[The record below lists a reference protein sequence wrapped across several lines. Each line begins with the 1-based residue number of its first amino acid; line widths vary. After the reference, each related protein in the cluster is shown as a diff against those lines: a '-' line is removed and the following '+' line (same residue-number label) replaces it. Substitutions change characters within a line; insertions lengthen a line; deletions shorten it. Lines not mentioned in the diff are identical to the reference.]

1 MPELIEA
8 PRSPSGPALA
18 PLPSAALPEED
29 ATEIVWAVRR
39 FVDGLPEATT
49 RDRSGQLPAE
59 LLHEARSLGLFGM
72 AIPEAHGGFGLSLG
86 ATASAV
92 AEIARVDR
100 ALATAIG
107 LHNGLGTRGLIEA
120 GSPEL
125 QARYL
130 PAMAAGECIGS
141 FCATEPGAGSDL
153 SALRTTADLEGDVL
167 VVRGQK
173 AYVTNAGLAGLFT
186 VLVRTPEP
194 GGGAGSALVVVPRD
208 TPGLSLG
215 VEEHKMG
222 LRASSTRSV
231 YFDDVRVPIGH
242 QLGATGR
249 GIADAHRALE
259 WGRTLM
265 SAGCLGTAR
274 AALERSLAHTTHRR
288 QFRRSLRTFGSVK
301 AHLAAMAR
309 AVFAIEAVLRAVARE
324 EASGASIEASS
335 AALKVLASELG
346 FDACDRAVQVH
357 GALGFVEDAGV
368 AILQR
373 DARVTRIFEGA
384 NDVLL
389 VRLGSALVAGKG
401 LATQTR
407 LPPSE
412 TLAPLRARLAE
423 KVGATQHNLG
433 VTAIGHQRLVAALAR
448 ADMYLFAAEAC
459 LAEAREPLATL
470 AREAARELAVEAG
483 AALDRAASSPTD
495 ERSDQEVLE
504 SLGDDARALLRPH

>member
-1 MPELIEA
+1 MPELLEASPPGSAA
-8 PRSPSGPALA
+8 PRS
-18 PLPSAALPEED
+18 SAAQVED
-29 ATEIVWAVRR
+29 EASEIVWAVRR
-39 FVDGLPEATT
+39 FVERLPEATT
-49 RDRSGQLPAE
+49 RDRSGRLPAE
-59 LLHEARSLGLFGM
+59 LLDEARALGLFGM
-72 AIPEAHGGFGLSLG
+72 AIPESHGGLGLSLG

-125 QARYL
+125 RTRYL
-130 PAMAAGECIGS
+130 PAMAAGERIGS

-153 SALRTTADLEGDVL
+153 SALRTTADPDGDEL

-173 AYVTNAGLAGLFT
+173 AYVTNAGMAGLFT

-194 GGGAGSALVVVPRD
+194 GGGAGSALVVVPREAS
-208 TPGLSLG
+208 GLSLG
-215 VEEHKMG
+215 AEEHKMG
-222 LRASSTRSV
+222 LKASSTRSV
-231 YFDDVRVPIGH
+231 YFDDVRVPAGH

-288 QFRRSLRTFGSVK
+288 QFRRSLRSFGSVK

-309 AVFAIEAVLRAVARE
+309 SIFAIEAVLRTVGRE
-324 EASGASIEASS
+324 EASGASIEATS
-335 AALKVLASELG
+335 AALKVLASELA

-401 LATQTR
+401 LGSQSR
-407 LPPSE
+407 LGASE
-412 TLAPLRARLAE
+412 ALAPLRARLAE
-423 KVGATQHNLG
+423 QVGATQHTLG
-433 VTAIGHQRLVAALAR
+433 VTAIGHQRLVAALAW
-448 ADMYLFAAEAC
+448 ADILLFAAEAC
-459 LAEAREPLATL
+459 LANAREPLTTL
-470 AREAARELAVEAG
+470 AREAARELAVEAN
-483 AALDRAASSPTD
+483 AALDRAVSSPTD
-495 ERSDQEVLE
+495 ERSDQAVLD
-504 SLGDDARALLRPH
+504 SLGDDARALLCPR